1 MPVEK
6 YFASFPG
13 IQQTVRVR
21 GGKEIKAV
29 IGSARLHV
37 HAHRKKRFVIAL
49 KYEGEDEYRYI
60 IASDL
65 SWRTLDIVEAYTL
78 RWLVEVFFQDWKGN
92 EGWGK
97 LTKQIGEEGSGR
109 SLILSL
115 LVDHSLFFHPVQLAR
130 IENKLPAYTV
140 GSLTAKVKV
149 EGMLA
154 TFEQIILSDAPVE
167 RFKEFAK
174 SVEDNVIVLN
184 PSTKHMVNRN
194 IGKLEPSPSLKHRSA
209 A

>member
-1 MPVEK
+1 M
-6 YFASFPG
+6 
-13 IQQTVRVR
+13 
-21 GGKEIKAV
+21 
-29 IGSARLHV
+29 
-37 HAHRKKRFVIAL
+37 IAL
-49 KYEGEDEYRYI
+49 KYEDEDQYRYI

-78 RWLVEVFFQDWKGN
+78 RWLVEVFFQDWKAN

-97 LTKQIGEEGSGR
+97 LTNQIGEEGSIR

-149 EGMLA
+149 EGLLA
-154 TFEQIILSDAPVE
+154 MFEQIILLEAPVE
-167 RFKEFAK
+167 RFKEFVK
-174 SVEDNVIVLN
+174 SLEDNVIALN
-184 PSTKHMVNRN
+184 PSSKHMVNRKF
-194 IGKLEPSPSLKHRSA
+194 GKFEPSPALKHRSA
-209 A
+209 ALVYAHNS